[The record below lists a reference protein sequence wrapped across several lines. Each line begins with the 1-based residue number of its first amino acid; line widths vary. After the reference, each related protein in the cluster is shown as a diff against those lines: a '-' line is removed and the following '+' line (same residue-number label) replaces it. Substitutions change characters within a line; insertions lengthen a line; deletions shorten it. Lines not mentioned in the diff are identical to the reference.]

1 MNSPFIFIDVGS
13 SSVKVYKYSNNNLK
27 LILTKSIPFKERF
40 TKEKGISNENKFE
53 LLDLIIDQKTKNP
66 NSKILIFAT
75 AIFRKLNKSSKLKF
89 QKEFLDKTKIK
100 FNIISQKEEN
110 DYLEAALISKYKS
123 KDPVL
128 LVNIGGG
135 STELVIVRNSKV
147 IEKKNVDIGIGAI
160 LSEFEGINDKISKV
174 KLEVV
179 VGKIVQ
185 RLPNIRTKVKT
196 AFYTGGELNY
206 MKLAKYKLRKNNLFK
221 DKDHPS
227 IINFKNFQNRNKEVF
242 EKVTLNNLEN
252 LMQKNPKWMHG
263 ARACSAFAQ
272 GIFEKYGIEIIIP
285 SDSNLIN
292 GVVRKEFY

>member
-1 MNSPFIFIDVGS
+1 MNSHFIFIDVGS
-13 SSVKVYKYSNNNLK
+13 TSVKVYKYSNNNLK
-27 LILTKSIPFKERF
+27 LILTKSIHFKDGF
-40 TKEKGISNENKFE
+40 TKGKGISKENKKQ
-53 LLDLIIDQKTKNP
+53 LLDLVNKQRAKNK
-66 NSKILIFAT
+66 NSKIQIFAT
-75 AIFRKLNKSSKLKF
+75 AIFRKFNKSSRLAF
-89 QKEFLDKTKIK
+89 QKEFLSKTKIK
-100 FNIISQKEEN
+100 FNIISQKTESE
-110 DYLEAALISKYKS
+110 YLEAALISKYKS
-123 KDPVL
+123 KDPML

-160 LSEFEGINDKISKV
+160 LSEFEGINEKTSKV

-179 VGKIVQ
+179 ADKIIQ
-185 RLPNIRTKVKT
+185 RLPNIKTKVNI

-227 IINFKNFQNRNKEVF
+227 IIYIQNFEKRNKEVF
-242 EKVTLNNLEN
+242 EKLTLKNLEN
-252 LMQKNPKWMHG
+252 LMPKNPKWMHG
-263 ARACSAFAQ
+263 ARTCSAFAQ